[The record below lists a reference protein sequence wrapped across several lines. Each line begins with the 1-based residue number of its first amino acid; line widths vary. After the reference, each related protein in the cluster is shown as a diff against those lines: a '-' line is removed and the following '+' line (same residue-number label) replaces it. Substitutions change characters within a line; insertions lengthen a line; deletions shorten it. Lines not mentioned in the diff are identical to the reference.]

1 MAPGHCRF
9 TKSRACYH
17 SYRQTLATAGR
28 GKLHSFCRFSQIS
41 RVADNEGPS
50 IILEIDKKRASMAQP
65 TATPLNMSLEEKLD
79 KIRMPKL
86 QNQQQV
92 CWNAAL

>member
-1 MAPGHCRF
+1 MAPDFGRF
-9 TKSRACYH
+9 SKSRACYQP
-17 SYRQTLATAGR
+17 YRPTLATAGR

-41 RVADNEGPS
+41 WDADNEGPS

-92 CWNAAL
+92 CWDATL